1 MNKAILASVAG
12 VALAFGVAACSNEA
26 EVPVDAAADA
36 PAGLTVSDA
45 RMNIPA
51 VAGNPGAVY
60 FTLTNGGSEALML
73 RSASVVG
80 AESTTLHATS
90 EYAGQMTMAELVQLP
105 IDPGE
110 SLTFEPGGNHV
121 MVMGLPEGLEPGGE
135 MELTLTFLRG
145 AELTFPVR
153 LLAPGDDG
161 SGN

>member
-1 MNKAILASVAG
+1 MNKAILASMAG

-26 EVPVDAAADA
+26 EAPVDAAAEA

-51 VAGNPGAVY
+51 AAGNPGAVY

-80 AESTTLHATS
+80 ADSATLHATS

-105 IDPGE
+105 IAPGE
-110 SLTFEPGGNHV
+110 SLTF
-121 MVMGLPEGLEPGGE
+121 EPGGE